1 MKRQPAFSSL
11 LACLLFALL
20 ALAGCQ
26 KPAQPLEVTG
36 VFPAGGAVQVPRD
49 CAVEVTF
56 YAPPGKMDDWFSITP
71 EVEGSIR

>member
-26 KPAQPLEVTG
+26 KSSQPLEVTG
-36 VFPAGGAVQVPRD
+36 VFPAGGAKEVP
-49 CAVEVTF
+49 
-56 YAPPGKMDDWFSITP
+56 
-71 EVEGSIR
+71 